1 MIGVPLTVG
10 FISKWYLI
18 LSALNQESW
27 WLALAILVGSLITII
42 YVWRVVETAWFSTPA
57 RELRSSEIREAP
69 LSMLIPLWILVIAN
83 IYFGVDT
90 GITAQLARQ
99 SAELLMGMGMP

>member
-18 LSALNQESW
+18 LSALNQEAW

-42 YVWRVVETAWFSTPA
+42 YVWRVVETAWFRTPA
-57 RELRSSEIREAP
+57 SELRSGKIREAP

-90 GITAQLARQ
+90 GITAQMARQ
-99 SAELLMGMGMP
+99 SAELLMGMP